1 MVPRAQAKAT
11 FLGLTSVP
19 GCSHKIINSSSRMNP
34 NTTLEQVKRAG
45 GFGAWEQSGS
55 SEEQLRIA
63 GGRCGKGQSGAW
75 RLPSSISS
83 ITGIFQIFFLWPC
96 YDNTEIVD
104 SFSIFWINNVFH
116 RAITY
121 QWY

>member
-11 FLGLTSVP
+11 FLGLTLVP
-19 GCSHKIINSSSRMNP
+19 GCSHRIINSSSRMNP

-55 SEEQLRIA
+55 SEERLRIA
-63 GGRCGKGQSGAW
+63 GGRGGRGQAGAW

-83 ITGIFQIFFLWPC
+83 ITGIFQIFFLWPV
-96 YDNTEIVD
+96 TIILKIVD
-104 SFSIFWINNVFH
+104 SFSIFLDK
-116 RAITY
+116 
-121 QWY
+121 

>member
-45 GFGAWEQSGS
+45 GFGAWAQSGS
-55 SEEQLRIA
+55 SEERLRIA
-63 GGRCGKGQSGAW
+63 GGRCGRVQSGAG